1 MPVNIIN
8 RFKVVNI
15 HHQENIW
22 IPVSEPLC
30 HHDLTSPAVI
40 KSGERVGYGLHE
52 QMILN
57 ADIFRNIHNQ
67 IDDRLLFSLNV
78 NDAPPVVHPKEIP
91 VFFQHPV
98 LDFKLFSFPA
108 LPFHSSH
115 HFFQVLFPDAVQY
128 IAPRFFHKL
137 FVCISKQLQK
147 LVTHQIDRIPLFHIG
162 SDQPIRHHIADHVP
176 DLPFRNLIQLSHRL
190 R

>member
-1 MPVNIIN
+1 
-8 RFKVVNI
+8 
-15 HHQENIW
+15 
-22 IPVSEPLC
+22 
-30 HHDLTSPAVI
+30 
-40 KSGERVGYGLHE
+40 
-52 QMILN
+52 MILN

-78 NDAPPVVHPKEIP
+78 NDAPSVVHPKEIP
-91 VFFQHPV
+91 SFSASGTRLQT
-98 LDFKLFSFPA
+98 LF
-108 LPFHSSH
+108 LPCT
-115 HFFQVLFPDAVQY
+115 AVSQQ
-128 IAPRFFHKL
+128 PSLLPGPLSRCGSVHCPPFFHKL

-147 LVTHQIDRIPLFHIG
+147 LVTHQIDRIPLFHVG